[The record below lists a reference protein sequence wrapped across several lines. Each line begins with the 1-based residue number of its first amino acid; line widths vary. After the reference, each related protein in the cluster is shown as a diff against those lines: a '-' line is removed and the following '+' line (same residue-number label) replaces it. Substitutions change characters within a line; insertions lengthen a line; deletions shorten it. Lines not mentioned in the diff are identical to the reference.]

1 MLLALLGS
9 STVLF
14 HQIAGYTLAVLL
26 GVISILFPPY
36 LLRRDGRRGVYLL
49 LSLAALGIFSV
60 FYAWTPMTC
69 QPGGGNARRFGDGEG
84 GEAVAMAI
92 GTKPANGPGYFL
104 MTPLHQPLA
113 RPAGPPVHARR
124 PPEREGHAGHPGTP
138 HPARVDPSLFFG
150 SLTSYSGF
158 RPLRA

>member
-60 FYAWTPMTC
+60 FCLGHLTC
-69 QPGGGNARRFGDGEG
+69 PTWWRECSAVRRRGGR
-84 GEAVAMAI
+84 
-92 GTKPANGPGYFL
+92 
-104 MTPLHQPLA
+104 
-113 RPAGPPVHARR
+113 
-124 PPEREGHAGHPGTP
+124 
-138 HPARVDPSLFFG
+138 
-150 SLTSYSGF
+150 
-158 RPLRA
+158 